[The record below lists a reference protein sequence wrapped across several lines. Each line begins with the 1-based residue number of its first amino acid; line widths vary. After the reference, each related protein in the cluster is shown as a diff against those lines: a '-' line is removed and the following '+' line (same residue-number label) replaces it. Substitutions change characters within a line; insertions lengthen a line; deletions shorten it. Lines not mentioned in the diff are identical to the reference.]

1 MINKPLEFWAA
12 VLLAVIIKL
21 KTSSRLGLW
30 GTITAIASALLSAY
44 AFAEPLSRWLGF
56 SEIIVAALIALTGEG
71 LMRYILIVVNN
82 PEELKEW
89 LRLWKS

>member
-12 VLLAVIIKL
+12 VLVAVLIKL
-21 KTSSRLGLW
+21 KTSTRLGLW
-30 GTITAIASALLSAY
+30 GTITTIATALLSAY
-44 AFAEPLSRWLGF
+44 AFAEPVSQRLGF

-71 LMRYILIVVNN
+71 IMRYVLIVVNN

-89 LRLWKS
+89 VRLWKS